1 MKNSKLY
8 DLACKWLRLV
18 LLALTVANQLA
29 ELVSKVV
36 NYNVRPIRKLHSL
49 VHS

>member
-8 DLACKWLRLV
+8 GLACKWLPLV
-18 LLALTVANQLA
+18 YLALKVANQLA

-36 NYNVRPIRKLHSL
+36 NYNARPIRKLHSL